1 MSLDRKAAIRAY
13 KERPVTGGVYRIRD
27 EKSGECWY
35 FAEVDLPA
43 SRNRFEFCRTTGL
56 CTQSVLRKAWE
67 RDGAEAFS
75 FEICETI
82 EKKPEQSLKEFK
94 EDLALLLQMVQ
105 EREAP
110 VQR

>member
-1 MSLDRKAAIRAY
+1 MSIDKKAAIRAY

-35 FAEVDLPA
+35 FSELDLPA
-43 SRNRFEFCRTTGL
+43 CRNRFEFSRSTGL
-56 CTQSVLRKAWE
+56 CTRDVLRKSWE

-82 EKKPEQSLKEFK
+82 EKKAEQSLKDFK
-94 EDLALLLQMVQ
+94 EDLEVLLQLVR
-105 EREAP
+105 ERKEP
-110 VQR
+110 SQP